1 MRANKICAVLGNIQ
15 RYNALLPLTNERPL
29 ATLPFA
35 CKYRLIDFPLSSI
48 VNANI
53 NTVYMIFNE
62 GETQSVFDH
71 IGGGKE
77 WNLDGVHNRFFI
89 HLYQDFLKLKAH
101 NQSYYRPL
109 IDYLEK
115 SKSEYTV
122 YMSSKMI
129 CNIDLRAVLKIHQ
142 QQNNEMTVVY
152 KKVESEKI
160 CQTDA
165 VLSLTDNGQ
174 ITEVR
179 PYMEHLQTSE
189 QENLCMD
196 IYIVQTDWLIRELK
210 EGQQEGTPAD
220 IQDFLRKKI
229 HTVKSS
235 TYEHTGYLSNIFDIN
250 SYYNASLDM
259 LNQQKFSSLL
269 YSNQK
274 IYTKLKNEV
283 PTYYSESS
291 EVNNSQFATGCII
304 EGKVEGS
311 SISRGTVIDKG
322 TEIIDSIIMPSAKIC
337 AGARVQNAILD
348 KEVVVDPGVQI
359 IGTRENPVVIEKYQ
373 HVTNDILANG
383 VAVGD
388 IER

>member
-1 MRANKICAVLGNIQ
+1 
-15 RYNALLPLTNERPL
+15 
-29 ATLPFA
+29 
-35 CKYRLIDFPLSSI
+35 
-48 VNANI
+48 
-53 NTVYMIFNE
+53 MIFNE

-77 WNLDGVHNRFFI
+77 WNLEGVHNRFFI

-101 NQSYYRPL
+101 NTSYYRPL

-142 QQNNEMTVVY
+142 QHNNEMTVVY
-152 KKVESEKI
+152 KKVKPEMI
-160 CQTDA
+160 CQSDI
-165 VLSLTDNGQ
+165 VLSLTDNGR

-179 PYMEHLQTSE
+179 PFMEHVQTEE

-196 IYIVQTDWLIRELK
+196 IYIVQTEWLIQRLK
-210 EGQQEGTPAD
+210 EGQHEGAPAD
-220 IQDFLRKKI
+220 LQDFLRKKI

-235 TYEHTGYLSNIFDIN
+235 TYEYTGYLSNIFDVN

-283 PTYYSESS
+283 PTYYSDSS
-291 EVNNSQFATGCII
+291 EVSNSQFATGCIV
-304 EGKVEGS
+304 EGKVVGS
-311 SISRGTVIDKG
+311 SISRGTVIEKG

-337 AGARVQNAILD
+337 AGAKIQNAILD
-348 KEVVVDPGVQI
+348 KNIVVDPGVQI
-359 IGTRENPVVIEKYQ
+359 IGTKENPVVIEKYQ
-373 HVTNDILANG
+373 HVTNDIITKE
-383 VAVGD
+383 AVVSGID
-388 IER
+388 G